1 MIRGIAIGTFDLF
14 HEGHVNFL
22 RECKNRCGHLTVAL
36 NTDEFAARYKR
47 PPVIP
52 LGGRFACVR
61 ACRYVNDVLTNTG
74 DEDSRKVINYC
85 GADVVFHGDDW
96 QGEDF
101 LRQLG
106 VTQEWLDL
114 VKVRIEY
121 VPYFPATSTSE
132 IIERIRGERT
142 CGFCEECGIAL
153 MIGNNPDRP
162 TPVSSCGREACDEMY
177 GRHV

>member
-1 MIRGIAIGTFDLF
+1 MVRGIAIGTFDLF

-22 RECKNRCGHLTVAL
+22 KECRSRCDHLTVAL

-47 PPVIP
+47 PTIIH
-52 LGGRFACVR
+52 LGGRSFVLR
-61 ACRYVNDVLTNTG
+61 SCRYVDNVLVNVG

-101 LRQLG
+101 LKQLG

-121 VPYFPATSTSE
+121 VPYSGLTSTSE
-132 IIERIRGERT
+132 IIERIKGE
-142 CGFCEECGIAL
+142 
-153 MIGNNPDRP
+153 
-162 TPVSSCGREACDEMY
+162 
-177 GRHV
+177 